1 MTQLKALDFSGSLV
15 LGGAITDGRGV
26 RAAQALGADYAYM
39 GTRFIATK
47 ESMASQ
53 EYKVLEMFKKKEMCI
68 KSKTGPPPTFS
79 PVVYTSKI
87 SGVGANFLRDS
98 LSRVGMDP
106 DNPTNLGKED
116 FSKLDAGDKAKGK
129 AWKDIWSAG
138 HGVLNM
144 HDIPSVQDLTVN
156 LENEYKEA
164 ILQEQFSVAKL

>member
-1 MTQLKALDFSGSLV
+1 
-15 LGGAITDGRGV
+15 
-26 RAAQALGADYAYM
+26 
-39 GTRFIATK
+39 
-47 ESMASQ
+47 
-53 EYKVLEMFKKKEMCI
+53 MCI
-68 KSKTGPPPTFS
+68 SSKTGPPPTFS

-116 FSKLDAGDKAKGK
+116 FSKLDAGEKTKGK

-144 HDIPSVQDLTVN
+144 HDIPSVQSLTLK
-156 LENEYKEA
+156 LEKEYTEA
-164 ILQEQFSVAKL
+164 VSQEQHTVAKL